1 MENFNKELK
10 KLGDLLDRLQ
20 SYINDA
26 IDLCE
31 EINQQLEEEK

>member
-10 KLGDLLDRLQ
+10 ELGDLLDRLQ

-26 IDLCE
+26 TDLCE
-31 EINQQLEEEK
+31 EINLQLEEEK